1 MQIRAVKPLN
11 MDNAANGAKLEPS
24 KATLPSLS
32 NGDWSKVAQRVAGQ
46 SIIGASLGTT
56 INGGSFKDNFTTA
69 LLSNIGSQMNAEGAN
84 LIGNNGQILGVPGK
98 AISHAAVS
106 ALAAEMGGGN
116 AKGAAAGALAAELA
130 AITLDKTF
138 SDPMSIQAGGKI
150 IGGVAGA
157 IATNSAAGANSGASA
172 GEIVIVY
179 NSLAHLL
186 SAAEK
191 ERRGTIKAYEEKK
204 RAFCQQ
210 SPEAC
215 KQAGEI
221 ISFGTDF
228 VPVIGDIKGF
238 VEAESALDYLV
249 AAIAIIPGAGDAAG
263 KTIKAAE
270 KALKNGD
277 VGKASKLINK
287 VSDEI
292 SAYNSATYPKLKHN
306 LAKQNL
312 HNIASQDSRLAA
324 AIKGD
329 NGKVNFGIGNGSRE
343 EADRLGKIW
352 VGDGAR
358 PISDGTGLVS
368 ADGTRVY
375 RFPKEKP
382 NTPAEFTN
390 TGVQANF
397 EILKDGKRVSNGH
410 LDVTK

>member
-1 MQIRAVKPLN
+1 M
-11 MDNAANGAKLEPS
+11 
-24 KATLPSLS
+24 
-32 NGDWSKVAQRVAGQ
+32 
-46 SIIGASLGTT
+46 
-56 INGGSFKDNFTTA
+56 
-69 LLSNIGSQMNAEGAN
+69 
-84 LIGNNGQILGVPGK
+84 
-98 AISHAAVS
+98 
-106 ALAAEMGGGN
+106 
-116 AKGAAAGALAAELA
+116 
-130 AITLDKTF
+130 
-138 SDPMSIQAGGKI
+138 
-150 IGGVAGA
+150 
-157 IATNSAAGANSGASA
+157 
-172 GEIVIVY
+172 
-179 NSLAHLL
+179 
-186 SAAEK
+186 
-191 ERRGTIKAYEEKK
+191 
-204 RAFCQQ
+204 
-210 SPEAC
+210 
-215 KQAGEI
+215 
-221 ISFGTDF
+221 
-228 VPVIGDIKGF
+228 PVIGDIKGF

-287 VSDEI
+287 VSGEI
-292 SAYNSATYPKLKHN
+292 SAYNSATYPKLKHD

-410 LDVTK
+410 MDVTK